1 MCATGRVPSST
12 RRQTV
17 RTLTLSIRAASG
29 TVRSSG
35 TARVRPVPSSAR
47 GCCTTPS
54 QQPTRTNRVRVA
66 YGLRALTA
74 ASDKYAAYAA
84 YVTAKFDAYART
96 DAVVSRRLRV
106 QTQYVRPV
114 RWYSRVRCILI
125 SQRTVTWAPPVGG
138 FRVKTRRSQRERAI
152 HVIRRVRH
160 CRHRDDASIEPP
172 GSSHGAAG
180 RIGHRRVT
188 WRRLEG
194 TAQPAR
200 QGVARERWIEQMTGG
215 CIGYSIQERR
225 KRVGRR
231 EVSVKTEGSKES
243 ARTCYTRQERI

>member
-1 MCATGRVPSST
+1 M
-12 RRQTV
+12 
-17 RTLTLSIRAASG
+17 
-29 TVRSSG
+29 
-35 TARVRPVPSSAR
+35 
-47 GCCTTPS
+47 PS
-54 QQPTRTNRVRVA
+54 QQPGRTNRVRVA
-66 YGLRALTA
+66 CGPRALTA
-74 ASDKYAAYAA
+74 ASDEYAAYAA

-138 FRVKTRRSQRERAI
+138 FHVNTRRSQRERAI
-152 HVIRRVRH
+152 RVIRRVRH

-188 WRRLEG
+188 WRRLDG
-194 TAQPAR
+194 AAQPAR

-215 CIGYSIQERR
+215 CIGYGIHERR
-225 KRVGRR
+225 KRDGRR
-231 EVSVKTEGSKES
+231 EACRRRRRVTTSTRRAPLNRRHWQGEVAPRPLGVPGGAERHGRVLAWPDESRDGSCG
-243 ARTCYTRQERI
+243 ARIGAWSRRPAFPM